1 MYTVGKS
8 YRTERLIDLERTV
21 DFLNGQLRKVQW
33 DLYRVKAEPLPLR
46 LWRNLV
52 SPNKGRQQF
61 MSAVYTR
68 RVRPNTK
75 MVPHADSRA

>member
-1 MYTVGKS
+1 MMLIA
-8 YRTERLIDLERTV
+8 ERSFRAARLLDLERTV

-52 SPNKGRQQF
+52 SPKGRQQF